1 MRKNNVLCA
10 AMFLSVILVGCGE
23 KQQEKTVNI
32 TNEPASD
39 TNIPVVKEVSE
50 EELSNVAEKEELIGE
65 EKAISIAQE
74 IWEGYEG
81 EVENYD
87 SPDVKLENITKREAE
102 ILSNAELEGKMAYV
116 VVFSL
121 KNKTIET
128 DRSYID
134 AYTGELFGG
143 LPVD

>member
-23 KQQEKTVNI
+23 NQQEKIVNI
-32 TNEPASD
+32 TNEPVSD
-39 TNIPVVKEVSE
+39 TNIPIVKEVSE
-50 EELSNVAEKEELIGE
+50 EELSNVNEKEALIGE
-65 EKAISIAQE
+65 EKAISIAQK
-74 IWEGYEG
+74 IWEGYES

-87 SPDVKLENITKREAE
+87 SPDVKLENITKGEAE
-102 ILSNAELEGKMAYV
+102 ILSNAELEGKKAYV

-128 DRSYID
+128 DTEYID
-134 AYTGELFGG
+134 AYTGELYGG